1 MIKCP
6 ICSGSG
12 ESTGNGMLDCPAPDC
27 TAATD
32 RATLNDSIAALGPMT
47 RDDIAWAA
55 YRAGV
60 AVSEERHAREVAEL
74 AAMVRKMWGWAVELG
89 QDDCAAYWIPADDD
103 RGTSKADWQSDMLAG
118 AALAKKY
125 GK

>member
-1 MIKCP
+1 MIKCT
-6 ICSGSG
+6 ICGGSG

-55 YRAGV
+55 YKAGV
-60 AVSEERHAREVAEL
+60 AVSEERHAREAAEL
-74 AAMVRKMWGWAVELG
+74 AAMVRKMWGWAVELDHDTG
-89 QDDCAAYWIPADDD
+89 YFDCGFGPSDC
-103 RGTSKADWQSDMLAG
+103 SKADWQKDMLAG